1 MHMHACTHACACARA
16 CACSCR
22 AATVSAYHSLRLRT
36 VHAQVQRHGAEHRL
50 RLPMSAEVEGRSI
63 NLACTVSCLAPLH
76 SLLITSTYWG
86 GGSFSLACSLS
97 CGACEAL
104 RSMHASRRAAACTRP
119 CVRSRRA
126 PMAGPGWLDSSC
138 RTIATRFRC
147 NAGRVDPRT
156 EPVL

>member
-1 MHMHACTHACACARA
+1 MHACTHACACACA

-22 AATVSAYHSLRLRT
+22 AATVSAYQSLRLRT

-63 NLACTVSCLAPLH
+63 NLACTVSRLTALH
-76 SLLITSTYWG
+76 SLLITSTYCG

-104 RSMHASRRAAACTRP
+104 RLYACVQASCGVYEALRQIEASTDGGTGLA
-119 CVRSRRA
+119 
-126 PMAGPGWLDSSC
+126 
-138 RTIATRFRC
+138 
-147 NAGRVDPRT
+147 
-156 EPVL
+156 